1 MQNPK
6 LKKEIKK
13 DLIAIRNGAMITP
26 ILYKLLS
33 LIQKERAKLLG
44 EIKLEE
50 GIKWMQEGSNKNRKG
65 FTNGY
70 NEAVSDLEKLKSN
83 LLKDKEL

>member
-1 MQNPK
+1 MQTPK

-13 DLIAIRNGAMITP
+13 DLIALRNGAMITP